1 MNEVQSAIDVL
12 ANQCDAVFAPNDN
25 TVASAM
31 NVVSHACIE
40 AKVPLYVGADS
51 MVQDGGFLSVG
62 INYEDLGKETANMV
76 DQVLNGTPVSD
87 IPVKVFK
94 DDLNVY
100 VNEDVMHELD
110 MTLPETLLQDKAL
123 KLM

>member
-1 MNEVQSAIDVL
+1 M
-12 ANQCDAVFAPNDN
+12 
-25 TVASAM
+25 
-31 NVVSHACIE
+31 
-40 AKVPLYVGADS
+40 K
-51 MVQDGGFLSVG
+51 
-62 INYEDLGKETANMV
+62 DLGKETANMV

-110 MTLPETLLQDKAL
+110 ITLPETLLQDKAL